1 MTGLV
6 LLDTVVVLHLVRGND
21 TGKRIDAATGLSTRA
36 ERPLI
41 STITVGEA
49 LGFAQYRSWG
59 PDKTERLRAYLEQF
73 VPIDINDEVV
83 FDAYAAMH
91 AYLVRKGRKL
101 SDNDVWIAAC
111 ARATSATLITTDK
124 DLCLTRPQASSADV
138 DEAARPS
145 ARSQCGLGALPRR
158 AAPAVCFP
166 LCFEEM

>member
-21 TGKRIDAATGLSTRA
+21 TGKAIDAAIRLSAR

-41 STITVGEA
+41 SIISVGEA
-49 LGFAQYRSWG
+49 LGFAQYRRWG

-73 VPIDINDEVV
+73 VPIDINDEAV

-91 AYLVRKGRKL
+91 AYLVRNGRKL

-124 DLCLTRPQASSADV
+124 DFD
-138 DEAARPS
+138 
-145 ARSQCGLGALPRR
+145 
-158 AAPAVCFP
+158 P
-166 LCFEEM
+166 LHGEYIQRIYFESKKAT